1 MDKQFRQFYEFGPFR
16 LEVDERRLWCDG
28 AVVPLT
34 PKAFDL
40 LLALVA
46 QPGHLLEKETLLKTL
61 WPDSFVEENNL
72 ADNISKL
79 RKALGEGENG
89 QRFIETVPRRGY
101 RFVAE
106 VKSLSGASTAPAAA
120 AESPVQTSKHLRWN
134 RRPEVMLIA
143 GGFVLL
149 LLIGAGLY
157 LRTERERV
165 DVHELEFKGNFYL
178 SQWTEAEIRKGLE
191 YYQRA
196 AALAPH
202 AASAQAGLAT
212 AWLFLTDLYVAPR
225 EAMPQAK
232 AAALQAL
239 QLAETEID
247 ANISLALI
255 KLQYDWDWAGAE
267 AEFQHALALAPDYE
281 NAHQFYGWYLMS
293 IGRLAEAQAELKRVA
308 EANALNDFYLWSLGL
323 CLYFAH
329 QDDQAI
335 EQFRRAIA
343 LEPRSYWP
351 HLLLGWVYAQQGK
364 ATEAAAELQQAR
376 RLNGCSQT
384 LAALG
389 YAYAVTGQ
397 RGAAQQVLAE
407 LQELARH
414 KYISS
419 YDVAT
424 IYAGL
429 GEQEQALAWLERA
442 YEERSGWLAL
452 WLKVDPKFDSLRREE
467 QFRDLLRRVGHTP

>member
-281 NAHQFYGWYLMS
+281 NAHQFYGWPRRRPNSSAWPRRMRSTIFISGPWGCACTLRTKMTRPS
-293 IGRLAEAQAELKRVA
+293 NNSGGQLRWNRARTGRTCYWAG
-308 EANALNDFYLWSLGL
+308 SM
-323 CLYFAH
+323 
-329 QDDQAI
+329 
-335 EQFRRAIA
+335 
-343 LEPRSYWP
+343 RS
-351 HLLLGWVYAQQGK
+351 K
-364 ATEAAAELQQAR
+364 AR
-376 RLNGCSQT
+376 RRKQRPSCSR
-384 LAALG
+384 
-389 YAYAVTGQ
+389 
-397 RGAAQQVLAE
+397 RG
-407 LQELARH
+407 
-414 KYISS
+414 
-419 YDVAT
+419 D
-424 IYAGL
+424 
-429 GEQEQALAWLERA
+429 
-442 YEERSGWLAL
+442 
-452 WLKVDPKFDSLRREE
+452 
-467 QFRDLLRRVGHTP
+467 